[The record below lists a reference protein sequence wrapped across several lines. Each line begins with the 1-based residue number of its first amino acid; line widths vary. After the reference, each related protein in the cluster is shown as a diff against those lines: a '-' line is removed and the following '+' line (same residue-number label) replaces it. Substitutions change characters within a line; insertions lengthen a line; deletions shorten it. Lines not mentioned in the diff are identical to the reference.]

1 VRQNRANFGI
11 GTLGPPVKSAVKHF
25 APGIGNLLAKRAVL
39 PMADKAREFER
50 EMDVIRGS
58 IRRMDRIAA
67 AEEAMRPRA
76 AE

>member
-1 VRQNRANFGI
+1 
-11 GTLGPPVKSAVKHF
+11 
-25 APGIGNLLAKRAVL
+25 
-39 PMADKAREFER
+39 MADKAREFER